1 MPTFKPK
8 PTKNI
13 KVSKKKLTT
22 LDGTHREFMSEF
34 ARDECSNIPK
44 LKQKR
49 AELLRQLEQ
58 INQTID
64 QKLDL
69 KDEIQALDSKIKEI
83 KKKKTDYL
91 LDNSK
96 YVFEYFETKKQIS
109 VCDVQKPK
117 HALINNFFKINEK
130 QGDADLTTKQSQT
143 IVQKYLS
150 NVDDTFLDVSAF
162 VHSSDVCVYC
172 KKGEM
177 IPLDDE
183 GVLICNVCFTNIPYL
198 IENEKPSYKE
208 PPKEVCFYAYK
219 KINHFKEI
227 LAQFQGKET
236 TQIPDVVI
244 DNIRQQIKK
253 ERIDPSQLTY
263 YKSKEIFKK
272 LGYNK
277 YYEHIAFIKN
287 KLGIRPPIMSQ
298 ELEETLCNLFME
310 LQSPYSKNCPDYRV
324 NFLNYYYALYKLC
337 ELLGETQYIIDIPML
352 KDRDKIIEQDEI
364 WRKMCSELNWEFIP
378 TI

>member
-8 PTKNI
+8 PAKNI
-13 KVSKKKLTT
+13 RVNKKNLTT
-22 LDGTHREFMSEF
+22 LDGTHREFMNEF
-34 ARDECSNIPK
+34 ARDEYSNIPK
-44 LKQKR
+44 LKQRR
-49 AELLRQLEQ
+49 ADILRQLLEEGKK
-58 INQTID
+58 ID
-64 QKLDL
+64 QRLDL
-69 KDEIQALDSKIKEI
+69 EDIVKELDDKIKKTKQ
-83 KKKKTDYL
+83 KKKEYL

-96 YVFEYFETKKQIS
+96 YVFEYFETKKNIS
-109 VCDVQKPK
+109 VCDEPKPK
-117 HALINNFFKINEK
+117 HALINNFFKITE
-130 QGDADLTTKQSQT
+130 TTDDMTCKKQSQS

-150 NVDDTFLDVSAF
+150 NVDDSFLDVTAF
-162 VHSSDVCVYC
+162 VHSTDVCVHC
-172 KKGEM
+172 RKGEM

-183 GVLICNVCFTNIPYL
+183 GVLICNVCFTNVPYL

-236 TQIPDVVI
+236 TQIPDTVI

-253 ERIDPSQLTY
+253 ERIDATHMTY
-263 YKSKEIFKK
+263 SKSKEIFKK

-337 ELLGETQYIIDIPML
+337 ELLGETQYMDDIPML

-364 WRKMCSELNWEFIP
+364 WRKMCIELNWEFIA

>member
-8 PTKNI
+8 PAKNI
-13 KVSKKKLTT
+13 RVNKKNLTT
-22 LDGTHREFMSEF
+22 LDGTHREFMNEF
-34 ARDECSNIPK
+34 ARDEYSNIPK

-49 AELLRQLEQ
+49 ADILRQLLEEGK
-58 INQTID
+58 TID
-64 QKLDL
+64 QRLDL
-69 KDEIQALDSKIKEI
+69 EDIVKDLDDKIKKTKQ
-83 KKKKTDYL
+83 KKKEYL

-96 YVFEYFETKKQIS
+96 YVFEYFETKKNIS
-109 VCDVQKPK
+109 VCDEPKPK
-117 HALINNFFKINEK
+117 HALINNFFKITE
-130 QGDADLTTKQSQT
+130 TTDDMTCKKQSQS

-150 NVDDTFLDVSAF
+150 NVDDSFLDVSAF
-162 VHSSDVCVYC
+162 VHSTDVCVHC
-172 KKGEM
+172 RKGEM

-183 GVLICNVCFTNIPYL
+183 GVLICNVCFTNVPYL

-253 ERIDPSQLTY
+253 ERIDATHMTY
-263 YKSKEIFKK
+263 SKSKEIFKK

-337 ELLGETQYIIDIPML
+337 ELLGETQYMDDIPML

-364 WRKMCSELNWEFIP
+364 WRKMCIELNWEFIA